1 MNIVKRTIDKILD
14 MPVDEEKIF
23 KVTRLIG
30 SIMVSIFMIVTAKM
44 MIKDTINDTKEKTE
58 YIQVEGKV
66 IECTMVPNN
75 TIWSFIGFEENTEYK
90 TIIKVDSKILESNN
104 KEIYYLCKDKI
115 DSDINLNVKTYD
127 GEMNSIEKIIN

>member
-44 MIKDTINDTKEKTE
+44 MINDTKEKTE

-90 TIIKVDSKILESNN
+90 TIIEVDSNILESNN